1 MNAAS
6 TAVVRRH
13 VAHCCG
19 WMRATEEFGTV
30 KVRQAHTTDDRC
42 GCRALATF
50 AIDTPKL
57 AAADEGG
64 GVT

>member
-13 VAHCCG
+13 VARCCG
-19 WMRATEEFGTV
+19 WAVAVGEFGKG
-30 KVRQAHTTDDRC
+30 KVRDAHATDERC

-50 AIDTPKL
+50 AIDTPLL
-57 AAADEGG
+57 AAAVRAK
-64 GVT
+64 GVG

>member
-13 VAHCCG
+13 VARCCG
-19 WMRATEEFGTV
+19 WMRAIEEFGTV
-30 KVRQAHTTDDRC
+30 KVQQAHTTDDRC

-50 AIDTPKL
+50 AIDTPLL
-57 AAADEGG
+57 AAAVRAK
-64 GVT
+64 GVG